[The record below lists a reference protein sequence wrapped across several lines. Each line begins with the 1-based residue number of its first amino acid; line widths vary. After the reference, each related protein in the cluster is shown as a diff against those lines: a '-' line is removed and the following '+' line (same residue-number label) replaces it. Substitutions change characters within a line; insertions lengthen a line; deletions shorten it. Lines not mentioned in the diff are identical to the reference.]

1 MKKFLRFTLIVVMLL
16 SAASWLSSA
25 AYGQTNDGPEQSGI
39 YVEAAPPE
47 AAPSVTLYG
56 QAIGGI
62 TPGDLF
68 YIDAIDS
75 QADMSLDLYIT
86 NSDELIHYFR
96 YIILKIAVYIEDAE
110 GQWQPV
116 TSQNGTAIPDTY
128 ITLENSPVRFIM
140 PGLARYKVTIESGC
154 YHSLPFR
161 ANGGAISPAFYL
173 NVEPL

>member
-1 MKKFLRFTLIVVMLL
+1 MKKFLRFTLIVVVLL
-16 SAASWLSSA
+16 LAVSWLSSA
-25 AYGQTNDGPEQSGI
+25 VYGQTDDGPEQSGI

-47 AAPSVTLYG
+47 AAPSVTFYG
-56 QAIGGI
+56 RAIGGV
-62 TPGDLF
+62 TAGDLF

-86 NSDELIHYFR
+86 NADELIHCFR
-96 YIILKIAVYIEDAE
+96 YIILKIAVYIEDSE

-116 TSQNGTAIPDTY
+116 TSQNGTAVPDTY
-128 ITLENSPVRFIM
+128 ITLENSPVRFIIS
-140 PGLARYKVTIESGC
+140 GLARYKVTIESGC